1 MRKIV
6 LSVLSV
12 VLVCIMISSCGGSC
26 KSSGTAEST
35 PESTPLSTPTEA
47 PETSAETPAEST
59 SPEATEEKE
68 PETTEEKVPETRPV
82 ITVHDH
88 KFNEIWLND
97 ENEHWHKC
105 NFCAKTGSN
114 APHEMEKTAVFAEPT
129 ENAPGKYIYTCKTCH
144 YSYIAEESN

>member
-1 MRKIV
+1 MRKII
-6 LSVLSV
+6 LSVLSLA
-12 VLVCIMISSCGGSC
+12 LVCIMISSCAGSC
-26 KSSGTAEST
+26 KSSGTAESA
-35 PESTPLSTPTEA
+35 PESTPIATPTEV
-47 PETSAETPAEST
+47 
-59 SPEATEEKE
+59 
-68 PETTEEKVPETRPV
+68 PETTEESTPEATQPETEQPETTETKAPETRPV

-129 ENAPGKYIYTCKTCH
+129 ENTPGKYIYTCKTCH